1 MSRCFFCLDHPSPRL
16 ALGLTWRGYHGG
28 VDERTAAER
37 AEQRGVRLV
46 KVSYQDLRPD
56 GTKSE
61 LRHVYWLIGS
71 DTQSPDDLLT
81 IDDVVRRL
89 EQDPGNLKGGSRP

>member
-1 MSRCFFCLDHPSPRL
+1 M
-16 ALGLTWRGYHGG
+16 GG

-37 AEQRGVRLV
+37 AEERGVRLV

-61 LRHVYWLIGS
+61 LRDVYWLIGS
-71 DTQSPDDLLT
+71 DTGQPDDLLT

-89 EQDPGNLKGGSRP
+89 EEDSTHLKGDSRA

>member
-1 MSRCFFCLDHPSPRL
+1 
-16 ALGLTWRGYHGG
+16 

-37 AEQRGVRLV
+37 AEERGVRLV

-61 LRHVYWLIGS
+61 LRDVYWLIGS
-71 DTQSPDDLLT
+71 ETQGPDDLLT

-89 EQDPGNLKGGSRP
+89 DEESKGLKGDFRP

>member
-1 MSRCFFCLDHPSPRL
+1 MS
-16 ALGLTWRGYHGG
+16 G

-37 AEQRGVRLV
+37 AEERGVRLV

-61 LRHVYWLIGS
+61 LRDVYWLIGS
-71 DTQSPDDLLT
+71 DTGQPDDLLT

-89 EQDPGNLKGGSRP
+89 EADSRQSKGDSRA

>member
-1 MSRCFFCLDHPSPRL
+1 
-16 ALGLTWRGYHGG
+16 
-28 VDERTAAER
+28 VDERTAAQR
-37 AEQRGVRLV
+37 AGQLGIRLV

-61 LRHVYWLIGS
+61 LRDVYWLIGS

-81 IDDVVRRL
+81 IDDVVRQL
-89 EQDPGNLKGGSRP
+89 GNPKNPKGDATT

>member
-1 MSRCFFCLDHPSPRL
+1 
-16 ALGLTWRGYHGG
+16 

-37 AEQRGVRLV
+37 AGELGVRLV

-61 LRHVYWLIGS
+61 LRDVYWLIGGES
-71 DTQSPDDLLT
+71 SHPDDLLT
-81 IDDVVRRL
+81 IADVVKYL
-89 EQDPGNLKGGSRP
+89 EDPKKLKGDSSA

>member
-1 MSRCFFCLDHPSPRL
+1 
-16 ALGLTWRGYHGG
+16 

-37 AEQRGVRLV
+37 AGELGIRLV

-61 LRHVYWLIGS
+61 LRDVYWLIGS
-71 DTQSPDDLLT
+71 DTGHPDDLLT
-81 IDDVVRRL
+81 IDDVVRHL
-89 EQDPGNLKGGSRP
+89 GDPKKVKGDSTT

>member
-1 MSRCFFCLDHPSPRL
+1 
-16 ALGLTWRGYHGG
+16 

-37 AEQRGVRLV
+37 AGELGIRLV

-61 LRHVYWLIGS
+61 LRDVYWLIGS
-71 DTQSPDDLLT
+71 ATQGPDDLLT
-81 IDDVVRRL
+81 IDDVVRQLAGPKNL
-89 EQDPGNLKGGSRP
+89 EGDSTT

>member
-1 MSRCFFCLDHPSPRL
+1 M
-16 ALGLTWRGYHGG
+16 GG
-28 VDERTAAER
+28 VNERTAAER
-37 AEQRGVRLV
+37 AEERGVRLV

-61 LRHVYWLIGS
+61 LRDVYWLIGS
-71 DTQSPDDLLT
+71 DTGQPDDLLT

-89 EQDPGNLKGGSRP
+89 EEDSTHRRGDSRA

>member
-1 MSRCFFCLDHPSPRL
+1 
-16 ALGLTWRGYHGG
+16 

-37 AEQRGVRLV
+37 AGELGIRLV

-61 LRHVYWLIGS
+61 LHDVYWLIGS
-71 DTQSPDDLLT
+71 DTQNPDDLLT
-81 IDDVVRRL
+81 IDDVVRQL
-89 EQDPGNLKGGSRP
+89 GGPRNAEGDSTTRGPA

>member
-1 MSRCFFCLDHPSPRL
+1 
-16 ALGLTWRGYHGG
+16 

-37 AEQRGVRLV
+37 AGELGVRLV

-61 LRHVYWLIGS
+61 LRDVYWLIDSASGH
-71 DTQSPDDLLT
+71 PDDLLT
-81 IDDVVRRL
+81 IDDVVKVL
-89 EQDPGNLKGGSRP
+89 EDPDKLKGG

>member
-1 MSRCFFCLDHPSPRL
+1 
-16 ALGLTWRGYHGG
+16 

-37 AEQRGVRLV
+37 AGELGVRLV

-61 LRHVYWLIGS
+61 LRDVYWLIGGERGH
-71 DTQSPDDLLT
+71 PDDLLT
-81 IDDVVRRL
+81 IADVVKYL
-89 EQDPGNLKGGSRP
+89 EDPKNLKDDSPA